1 MGERTMRKIGARE
14 ATNRLGA
21 LLDLV
26 EHGEEIIVTR
36 QGKAR
41 RLTPAAV
48 GWVEPQAKPIV
59 PG

>member
-1 MGERTMRKIGARE
+1 MRKIGARE